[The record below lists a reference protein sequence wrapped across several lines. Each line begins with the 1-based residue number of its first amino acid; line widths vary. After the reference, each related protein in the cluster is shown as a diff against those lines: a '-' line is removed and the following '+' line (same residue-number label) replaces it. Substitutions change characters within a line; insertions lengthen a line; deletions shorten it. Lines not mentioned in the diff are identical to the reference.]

1 MEEFDA
7 KPYCEVAME
16 FAQKFQKH
24 FSYQEKDVDEMEE
37 ILGILHQDYQNQELS
52 DETLQKIAVFF
63 GVYLGQI
70 MLENGLAKCGYVWDG
85 EQICLKKD
93 DKNKMYPVSKVYKR
107 IVNGIEDSVKSF
119 YDVAIAIAEGR
130 FPHH

>member
-16 FAQKFQKH
+16 FAQKFQKY

-70 MLENGLAKCGYVWDG
+70 MLDSKLSECGYVWDG

>member
-1 MEEFDA
+1 MEEFDP
-7 KPYCEVAME
+7 KPYCEVAIE
-16 FAQKFQKH
+16 FAQNFHKQ
-24 FSYQEKDVDEMEE
+24 FSYQEKDIDDMEE
-37 ILGILHQDYQNQELS
+37 ILEILHQDYENQELS

-70 MLENGLAKCGYVWDG
+70 MLENALAKYGYVWDG

-107 IVNGIEDSVKSF
+107 IVNGIEDSVESF
-119 YDVAIAIAEGR
+119 YRVAIVIAEGR
-130 FPHH
+130 FPHN